1 MTCKMA
7 SVLMYT
13 TQYCGFC
20 FRAKDLLD
28 SLNVVYQ
35 EIPVDNSTAL
45 RQEMINL
52 SGRNTVPQI
61 FIDGRP
67 IGGCNELYAL
77 ERSDQLD
84 NLLSE
89 NTELD

>member
-1 MTCKMA
+1 MA
-7 SVLMYT
+7 SVLIYT

-28 SLNVVYQ
+28 SLGVVYQ
-35 EIPVDNSTAL
+35 EIAVDNSSSL

-52 SGRNTVPQI
+52 SGGTTVPQI
-61 FIDGRP
+61 FIDERP

-77 ERSDQLD
+77 DRSGKLEG
-84 NLLSE
+84 LLSLNSE
-89 NTELD
+89 QD